1 MELVSAN
8 TRNYLFLT
16 MSQYNE
22 QNGLVRARCT
32 MRRDQAFWQ
41 GGNSF
46 VACESFRI
54 SSAPSQG
61 GLYYTI
67 LPDSYYVGAEN
78 HTTHEQKDA
87 DYEPLLISQTPTFA
101 GYTISSRKVE
111 GTPNQP
117 LQALEHIH
125 MQFTM
130 GVAKANDHPTNI
142 PESHPDVVLPIF
154 GELWNDHGLLEGAKV
169 EMVVDDGTG
178 GAVSLKATVANSP
191 LRNIDASGVG
201 PDKLFYPITGYW
213 QPMRADTYAAQLMSN
228 EQVAL
233 GLYNFGYTDLNPEL
247 DLSSLLTQRLGQMA
261 DFQLTLGPDG
271 KTDSIPVELQGPG
284 LTFWGMRGIE
294 VDGIDLWNKDGDGK
308 NTTMKHKLYW
318 DVSELKAGSP
328 VYIIAGGGIQH
339 GTVKSVP
346 DWMYRQK
353 TPSHA
358 AGPVNGVY
366 MVLCMWTMS
375 AAYRDFLNVKNPDGT
390 FKNSWGQYQGAP
402 ATGTHALAN
411 MLSASSPW
419 VLSNEH
425 MPNSIKVDVELEIDT
440 DNSGPNLAN
449 FTAAALAKSI
459 TEMKIKKVTHRTAA
473 KIERRACAIGEE
485 KYIYTPNEL
494 YWLFNNPQGI
504 DDDAD
509 AVSPYALQTH
519 ENGGFKLDWD
529 GTFSNFYMSV
539 EMHTAMGFND
549 YFEHNVTK
557 TIKPSAPTWDICLQK
572 PILDQQAWDQSYM
585 SAIAHFNAPDVYEAG
600 NAHPLVPINP
610 TTIAIGTPV
619 RTVDGAEWILVSKS
633 SITTTSEETDTL
645 KIFPTMTVDSD
656 GNQRYT
662 WKDLPKSTMGNTQQ
676 VSVES
681 FGTFSGINI
690 VIPNLPFQPML
701 GTASDDRIL
710 ASLRLPF
717 QYGTENKA
725 SGAVN
730 MTDFSYYG
738 DLLFNSDSSRSYLR
752 ITTDQQLYDCDVEAR
767 LIRRDGG
774 MEVLYIPYKGQFEI
788 KLRFLQTQ

>member
-22 QNGLVRARCT
+22 QNALVRARCT

-67 LPDSYYVGAEN
+67 LPDHYYVGAQN
-78 HTTHEQKDA
+78 HTTNEQPTA
-87 DYEPLLISQTPTFA
+87 AYVPLLVSNSAGFA
-101 GYTISSRKVE
+101 GYTISSRKVN
-111 GTPNQP
+111 GVSGDPNQP
-117 LQALEHIH
+117 LQALEHIKLD
-125 MQFTM
+125 FTM
-130 GVAKANDHPTNI
+130 GVYHAHAHPDALI
-142 PESHPDVVLPIF
+142 ESHPEVILPIF
-154 GELWNDHGLLEGAKV
+154 GEVWNDHSLLEGSKV
-169 EMVVDDGTG
+169 QMICDDNS
-178 GAVSLKATVANSP
+178 GAPMTLNATVATSP
-191 LRNIDASGVG
+191 LKNIDANGAG
-201 PDKLFYPITGYW
+201 PDGLFYALTGIW
-213 QPMRADTYAAQLMSN
+213 LPLIPGTFGTQLMAG
-228 EQVAL
+228 EQVAMGIYNL
-233 GLYNFGYTDLNPEL
+233 GYPEIGP
-247 DLSSLLTQRLGQMA
+247 DVDIVRAMVKRLGQTA
-261 DFQLTLGPDG
+261 DFELTCGPDHL
-271 KTDSIPVELQGPG
+271 KNSVPAVLRKPG
-284 LTFWGMRGIE
+284 LTFLGPRGIE
-294 VDGIDLWNKDGDGK
+294 VSGFTLWNVDVDGAP
-308 NTTMKHKLYW
+308 TTMKTKLYW
-318 DVSELKAGSP
+318 DTDDLKVGSS
-328 VYIIAGGGIQH
+328 VYILANGAKQH
-339 GTVKSVP
+339 GTVTKCP
-346 DWMYRQK
+346 DWIWKQSS
-353 TPSHA
+353 TQAVS
-358 AGPVNGVY
+358 GTITGVQ
-366 MVLCMWTMS
+366 LNFCMWTMS
-375 AAYRDFLNVKNPDGT
+375 QAYKDFLNAPLNTWGT
-390 FKNSWGQYQGAP
+390 LNNAP
-402 ATGTHALAN
+402 ATGHHAFNN
-411 MLSASSPW
+411 MLRVDSPW
-419 VLSNEH
+419 VLANEH
-425 MPNSIKVDVELEIDT
+425 MPDTLKVTVELEIDAG
-440 DNSGPNLAN
+440 NSNANLAG
-449 FTAAALAKSI
+449 FTAAVATKSI
-459 TEMKIKKVTHRTAA
+459 TQMKVKKITHRTAA
-473 KIERRACAIGEE
+473 RVERRACARGEE

-509 AVSPYALQTH
+509 ATSPYHLQTH

-529 GTFSNFYMSV
+529 GTYSDFYMSV
-539 EMHTAMGFND
+539 DMHTAMGFND

-557 TIKPSAPTWDICLQK
+557 TDAPTNPTWDICLQK
-572 PILDQQAWDQSYM
+572 PVLAQQAWDVPYS
-585 SAIAHFNAPDVYEAG
+585 SSIVHVPASEVFVAG
-600 NAHPLVPINP
+600 AGPLVPINAA
-610 TTIAIGTPV
+610 TIALATHV
-619 RTVDGAEWILVSKS
+619 RTADGVEWLLVSKS
-633 SITTTSEETDTL
+633 SIITTNEESDTIKIYPNTS
-645 KIFPTMTVDSD
+645 VDSD

-662 WKDLPKSTMGNTQQ
+662 WSDLPKSTMGNTQQ

-717 QYGTENKA
+717 QYGTENKS

-774 MEVLYIPYKGQFEI
+774 MDVLYIPYKGQFEI